1 MVHKFNLNNIFSDN
15 FVRLTGEGQLDE
27 VMKKIGEET
36 IELDVAYDESC
47 GEITEEIVLETLDVA
62 QAAITAVMFLKQYD
76 PEFCNR
82 LAHWL
87 TKQEERKEEYGVKD
101 DI

>member
-1 MVHKFNLNNIFSDN
+1 MIHKFNLNNVFSDN

-27 VMKKIGEET
+27 VMKKIGEEA
-36 IELDVAYDESC
+36 IELDVAYDEGC
-47 GEITEEIVLETLDVA
+47 GEITEEVVLETLDVA
-62 QAAITAVMFLKQYD
+62 QAAITAVIFLKKYD
-76 PEFCNR
+76 PEFCTR

-87 TKQEERKEEYGVKD
+87 TKQEERKEEYGVED